1 MPSLHITLITAGI
14 LGLIFLG
21 LSVYVVVQRTRAK
34 VMLGDG
40 DGKPGTEALR
50 AATRM
55 HANFAEYVPLILIL
69 LGGIEYAGAPHNLV
83 LGLAVALVVA
93 RLSHA
98 FGLPRPAP
106 NPLRAAGA
114 SLTWIV
120 LLVASAEALILAF

>member
-1 MPSLHITLITAGI
+1 
-14 LGLIFLG
+14 
-21 LSVYVVVQRTRAK
+21 
-34 VMLGDG
+34 
-40 DGKPGTEALR
+40 
-50 AATRM
+50 M